1 MDEQMAQS
9 QPEQGPTMDE
19 IKVRLADLEGLR
31 TYRAKHW
38 SELTDPEKIERMRSQ
53 VKYMNGTIRQIQD
66 AVDRLTS
73 VFPQHQHGPNGEIL
87 VRAAESGCS
96 VARRYELI
104 PDGKDEGDD
113 VYF

>member
-9 QPEQGPTMDE
+9 QPEPGPTMDE
-19 IKVRLADLEGLR
+19 IKVKLADLEGLR
-31 TYRAKHW
+31 AYREKHW

-73 VFPQHQHGPNGEIL
+73 VFLQHQHWANGEVL
-87 VRAAESGCS
+87 VRAAESESS
-96 VARRYELI
+96 VTRRYGLI